1 MNRFNSMG
9 QKFAARLACLLA
21 LLAIGGL
28 ASADEPAW
36 KVGLKQIK
44 ITPDRPVPM
53 AGYAARTKPFEEVE
67 ADLYAKALA
76 LEDARGHR
84 AVLVTSDLIGF
95 PADVTEPICQKICEQ
110 SGLRR
115 EQVLLTA
122 SHTHAG
128 PALGLKPDNDDAEA
142 LRTVE
147 YTRRLIDLV
156 AEAAIGALAELQ
168 PSRLSRGEGVAPF
181 AMNRREFRNDGVV
194 LGVNPRGLV
203 DRSVPVLRIDGQDDM
218 PRAVLFG
225 ASVHNTT
232 LGGDNYRV
240 CGDYAG
246 FAQAFI
252 EQQYPMVPAMFLLGC
267 AGDANPYPRGSMDDA
282 RKHGKTLGEEVCRV
296 MKTKLR
302 TIGGPLSIAFERVAL
317 PLEPAPPREQLEL
330 RAAGKTRFAPFT
342 AKQMLTALDKGET
355 LPTEYECP
363 FTVWQFGDDLT
374 LVGLPGEVVVD
385 YLKLIER
392 AIGPNQ
398 LWVVAYANDVF
409 GYLPSARVLEE
420 GGYETRGIYHGGIGY
435 FAPSAQEVV
444 VEHVSKLAR
453 QAGRRSMSANQQ

>member
-1 MNRFNSMG
+1 MNLFEWKRTTGAARAACWLALMAIGNLA
-9 QKFAARLACLLA
+9 FAAEA
-21 LLAIGGL
+21 
-28 ASADEPAW
+28 EW
-36 KVGLKQIK
+36 QVGLKQIK

-53 AGYAARTKPFEEVE
+53 AGYAARTKPFEAVE

-76 LEDARGHR
+76 IEDARGNR

-95 PADVTEPICQKICEQ
+95 AAAVAEPICEKISEQ
-110 SGLRR
+110 TGLKR
-115 EQVLLTA
+115 QQILLTA

-128 PALGLKPDNDDAEA
+128 PALGLTPASDEAEA

-156 AEAAIGALAELQ
+156 AEVAVGAVGEMRPA
-168 PSRLSRGEGVAPF
+168 RLSLGEGVAPF
-181 AMNRREFRNDGVV
+181 AMNRREFRNEGVV

-203 DRSVPVLRIDGQDDM
+203 DRSAPVLRIDGPDDM

-232 LGGDNYRV
+232 LGGDNDRV

-246 FAQAFI
+246 FAQAYVERQDAAI
-252 EQQYPMVPAMFLLGC
+252 PAMFVLGC
-267 AGDANPYPRGSMDDA
+267 AGDANPYPRGTMDEA
-282 RKHGKTLGEEVCRV
+282 RQHGETLGREVCRV

-302 TIGGPLSIAFERVAL
+302 PIGGPLSIAFERVAL
-317 PLEPAPPREQLEL
+317 LLEPAPPRDELEL

-342 AKQMLTALDKGET
+342 AKQMLAALDKGET

-385 YLKLIER
+385 YLKLIEQ

-398 LWVVAYANDVF
+398 LWVVAYTNDVF
-409 GYLPSARVLEE
+409 GYLPSARVLAE
-420 GGYETRGIYHGGIGY
+420 GGYETRGLYNGGIGY

-444 VEHVSKLAR
+444 VEQVRKLAR
-453 QAGRRSMSANQQ
+453 QAGRRLDRDGSQ

>member
-1 MNRFNSMG
+1 MKLGKWKRTTG
-9 QKFAARLACLLA
+9 TARAACWLA
-21 LLAIGGL
+21 LVAIGNL
-28 ASADEPAW
+28 ALAAEAEW
-36 KVGLKQIK
+36 QVGLKQVK

-53 AGYAARTKPFEEVE
+53 AGYAARTRPFEVVE
-67 ADLYAKALA
+67 ADLHAKALA
-76 LEDARGHR
+76 LQDAQGQR
-84 AVLVTSDLIGF
+84 AVLVTSDLSGF
-95 PADVTEPICQKICEQ
+95 PAAVAEPICEKIGEQ
-110 SGLRR
+110 TGLKR
-115 EQVLLTA
+115 QQILLTA

-128 PALGLKPDNDDAEA
+128 PALGLKPASDAAEA

-147 YTRRLIDLV
+147 YTRRLIELV
-156 AEAAIGALAELQ
+156 ADVAIEALAELR
-168 PSRLSRGEGVAPF
+168 PARLSLGEGVAPF
-181 AMNRREFRNDGVV
+181 AMNRREFRKGGVV

-203 DRSVPVLRIDGQDDM
+203 DRSVPVLRIDGPDDV

-225 ASVHNTT
+225 AAVHNTT

-246 FAQAFI
+246 FAQAYVE
-252 EQQYPMVPAMFLLGC
+252 EQHPAVAAMFLLGC
-267 AGDANPYPRGSMDDA
+267 AGDANPYPRGTMGDA
-282 RKHGKTLGEEVCRV
+282 RKHGETLGREVCRV
-296 MKTKLR
+296 LEGKLR

-317 PLEPAPPREQLEL
+317 PLEPAPPREELER

-342 AKQMLTALDKGET
+342 AKQMLAALDKGES

-374 LVGLPGEVVVD
+374 VVGLPGEVVVD

-420 GGYETRGIYHGGIGY
+420 GGYETRGLYHGGIGY

-444 VEHVSKLAR
+444 VEHVRELAR
-453 QAGRRSMSANQQ
+453 RAGRRLDRASSQ

>member
-1 MNRFNSMG
+1 MNLFDRFRRT
-9 QKFAARLACLLA
+9 FAARAACWLA
-21 LLAIGGL
+21 LLAIGSL
-28 ASADEPAW
+28 ASADEPVW

-76 LEDARGHR
+76 LEDTQGNR

-95 PADVTEPICQKICEQ
+95 RAAVTEPICEKIVART
-110 SGLRR
+110 GLKR
-115 EQVLLTA
+115 EQILLTA

-128 PALGLKPDNDDAEA
+128 PMLGLQPASDEAES

-147 YTRRLIDLV
+147 YTQRLVDLV
-156 AEAAIGALAELQ
+156 AEVASGALAVMQ
-168 PSRLSRGEGVAPF
+168 PARLSLGEGVAPF
-181 AMNRREFRNDGVV
+181 AMNRREFRKDGVV

-203 DRSVPVLRIDGQDDM
+203 DRSVPVLRIDGQDNL

-246 FAQAFI
+246 FAQAYV
-252 EQQYPMVPAMFLLGC
+252 EQQYPAVPAMFLLGC
-267 AGDANPYPRGSMDDA
+267 AGDANPYPRGTMDHA
-282 RKHGKTLGEEVCRV
+282 RKHGETLGQEVCRV

-302 TIGGPLSIAFERVAL
+302 PIGGPLTIAFERVAL
-317 PLEPAPPREQLEL
+317 PLEPAPPREELEL

-342 AKQMLTALDKGET
+342 AKQMLAALDRGET

-363 FTVWQFGDDLT
+363 FTVWQLGDDLT

-420 GGYETRGIYHGGIGY
+420 GGYETRGLYHGGIGY

-444 VEHVSKLAR
+444 VEHVRELAR
-453 QAGRRSMSANQQ
+453 QAGRRSNSADAQ